1 VIERRIKP
9 PVLEALK
16 DRAGNVVATE
26 MKAKASL
33 TQADARGLAK
43 LRDAVG
49 KRFVARVVIHA
60 GEQTLP
66 FGDRLWAV
74 PVSGLWA

>member
-1 VIERRIKP
+1 M
-9 PVLEALK
+9 LE
-16 DRAGNVVATE
+16 DCAGNVVAIEVTPRR
-26 MKAKASL
+26 SL
-33 TQADARGLAK
+33 SQADTRGLAT
-43 LRDAVG
+43 LRDAAG
-49 KRFVARVVIHA
+49 KRFVAGVVIHA

>member
-1 VIERRIKP
+1 M
-9 PVLEALK
+9 LE
-16 DRAGNVVATE
+16 DRAGNVVAIE
-26 MKAKASL
+26 VKAKASL
-33 TQADARGLAK
+33 SQVDTRGLAK
-43 LRDAVG
+43 LRDAAG
-49 KRFVARVVIHA
+49 KRFVAGVVIHA